1 METADVSE
9 LPNGWEWVRFEEV
22 AEINPRKAVELGLSE
37 EVTFV
42 PMVAV
47 DEISGTIDERYTRP
61 LHEVNRGYKQFAEN
75 DILFAKITPSMENGK
90 AAVATG
96 LVNGIGF
103 GSTEFHVLRSRGA
116 VLPRYLWRFVRQQS
130 FREKA
135 KTVMSGAV
143 GQQRVPA
150 SYLKA
155 QSLPLPPLRE
165 QRRIVERIDSLI
177 ARVERTRA
185 ALDQIPAL
193 ARHYQSLMLTLA
205 FDGALTAESREG
217 RPEQSEGESGYPTGW
232 VVKTLGEL
240 GEIRGGI
247 QVGRKRSETANMVEL
262 RYLRVANV
270 QRGWLDLD
278 EVKTIAV
285 TPAERHRL
293 LLQAGDILM
302 NEGGDRDK
310 LGRGWIWEGEIPECI
325 HQNHVFRVR
334 LRDSSF
340 PPKFVSHYANAKGQE
355 YFIEKGTQTTNLASI
370 GKGKLDALPI
380 PVPPTE
386 EAKEIV
392 DRLESMLDWV
402 DKVLTRRE
410 EAKEYLVR
418 LEAAILGSG
427 FRGELS
433 FRDPNDEPIK
443 VLLSRSV
450 SDYDKAAKS
459 KRRIRA
465 VKPQEITGMARS
477 IEDVLSELADW
488 LPAQEVFRRCGITD
502 GSETDEVEALYSELR
517 QLDKAGRLLVEAVT
531 DDQGRKAYDR
541 LKLQGPSAS

>member
-1 METADVSE
+1 MADVSE
-9 LPNGWEWVRFEEV
+9 LPHGWEWIRFEDVVEV
-22 AEINPRKAVELGLSE
+22 NPRKAVELELGE

-47 DEISGTIDERYTRP
+47 DEISGTINERYTRP
-61 LHEVNRGYKQFAEN
+61 LHEVNKGYRQFVEN
-75 DILFAKITPSMENGK
+75 DVLFAKITPSMENGK
-90 AAVATG
+90 SAVASE

-116 VLPRYLWRFVRQQS
+116 VLPGYLWRFVRQQA

-135 KTVMSGAV
+135 ERVMSGAV

-150 SYLKA
+150 SYLRA

-165 QRRIVERIDSLI
+165 QKYIVERINSLI

-193 ARHYQSLMLTLA
+193 AGHYQSLMMTLA
-205 FDGALTAESREG
+205 FDGALTAECRGELPQ
-217 RPEQSEGESGYPTGW
+217 RREGESGYPTGW

-247 QVGRKRSETANMVEL
+247 QVGRKRADTAGMVEVP
-262 RYLRVANV
+262 YLRVANV

-278 EVKTIAV
+278 EMKTIAV
-285 TPAERHRL
+285 TPTERDRL
-293 LLQAGDILM
+293 LLKKDDILM

-310 LGRGWIWEGEIPECI
+310 LGRGWIWEEEIPNCI

-340 PPKFVSHYANAKGQE
+340 PPKYVSHYANAKGQH
-355 YFIEKGTQTTNLASI
+355 YFFEKGTQTTNLASI
-370 GKGKLDALPI
+370 GKRKLAALPI

-386 EAKEIV
+386 EANEIV
-392 DRLESMLDWV
+392 DRLESMLGWV

-410 EAKEYLVR
+410 EAKGHLVR
-418 LEAAILGSG
+418 LEAAILGSA

-433 FRDPNDEPIK
+433 FRDPTDEP
-443 VLLSRSV
+443 VQVALARSV
-450 SDYDKAAKS
+450 AEYNKAAKS
-459 KRRIRA
+459 KRRIRP
-465 VKPQEITGMARS
+465 VKRQEIASMARS
-477 IEDVLSELADW
+477 IEEVLTELADW

-502 GSETDEVEALYSELR
+502 GSETDDVEAFYAELR
-517 QLDKAGRLLVEAVT
+517 QLDKAGRLLVETVT

-541 LKLQGPSAS
+541 LKLAGPSAS